1 MSDILK
7 NMELRYKGI
16 KEQIKYTKESMEV
29 LEKSSPPDVIKK
41 NTKILKQFYDKL
53 DRELKTLEG
62 EIEEEKLSI
71 AAEEET
77 DNDSGQS

>member
-53 DRELKTLEG
+53 DRELKTLES

>member
-16 KEQIKYTKESMEV
+16 KEQIKYTKESMEI